1 MHVPTFFGDSNDWDL
16 FYELFTELIQLKK
29 DLSPFLKFNNLKTS
43 LKGEARNEGSGRNY
57 VNAWEFL
64 SKKNMFRPVKR
75 PS

>member
-43 LKGEARNEGSGRNY
+43 LKGEARNVRFREKLCKRLGIFIQEKY
-57 VNAWEFL
+57 VPT
-64 SKKNMFRPVKR
+64 S
-75 PS
+75 